1 MTDNNN
7 LAKGDL
13 SPLPFSLRH
22 SPISFNKKMKRRM
35 KDIHVRKK
43 AIKIYMIKIYSN
55 MLNTWFHDLYDNLP
69 NHEPRYWHIFI
80 GTNNKYAVAYP

>member
-13 SPLPFSLRH
+13 SPFPFS
-22 SPISFNKKMKRRM
+22 PGKVMKRRM

-55 MLNTWFHDLYDNLP
+55 MLNTYMIIYLIMNLD
-69 NHEPRYWHIFI
+69 I
-80 GTNNKYAVAYP
+80 GTYSLALIINMLLHYP

>member
-7 LAKGDL
+7 LAKGDAWDVVL
-13 SPLPFSLRH
+13 SPLPFSL
-22 SPISFNKKMKRRM
+22 NKKMKRRM

-69 NHEPRYWHIFI
+69 KGQVHFLTY
-80 GTNNKYAVAYP
+80 